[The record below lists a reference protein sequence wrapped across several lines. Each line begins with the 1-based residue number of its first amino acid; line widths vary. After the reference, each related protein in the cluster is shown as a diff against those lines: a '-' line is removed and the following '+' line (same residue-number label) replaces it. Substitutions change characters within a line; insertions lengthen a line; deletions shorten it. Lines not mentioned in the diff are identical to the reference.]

1 MKKNYQLE
9 LDKEIEKITEL
20 GELPSLLLHSCCG
33 PCSSYVLEYL
43 SKHFMVTVLYFNPN
57 IYPEEEYLH
66 RLREQERIIAE
77 LPVENKVSL
86 MESEYNYNDFLG
98 IAKGYEL
105 EREGGARCDKCFRLR
120 LEKTAQLAA
129 EHGFDYYTTTLSVSP
144 HKNSQLLNLIG
155 EEFGEKYGVAH
166 LPADF
171 KKREGYKRSIELSK
185 QYDLYRQNYCGCE
198 FSLRQAQEQQ
208 K

>member
-9 LDKEIEKITEL
+9 LDKEIEKITKSD
-20 GELPSLLLHSCCG
+20 ELPSLLLHSCCG

-43 SKHFMVTVLYFNPN
+43 SKYFKVTVLYFNPN
-57 IYPEEEYLH
+57 IYPEEEFLH
-66 RLREQERIIAE
+66 RQSEQKRIISE
-77 LPVENKVSL
+77 LPVENKVSF
-86 MESEYNYNDFLG
+86 MESEYNYKDFLSA
-98 IAKGYEL
+98 AKGFEN

-120 LEKTAQLAA
+120 LKKTAQLAA
-129 EHGFDYYTTTLSVSP
+129 ENGFDYFTTTLSVSP

-155 EEFGEKYGVAH
+155 EELGEEYGVKH

>member
-9 LDKEIEKITEL
+9 LDKEIEKITKSD
-20 GELPSLLLHSCCG
+20 ELPSLLLHSCCG

-43 SKHFMVTVLYFNPN
+43 SKYFKVTVLYFNPN
-57 IYPEEEYLH
+57 IYPEEEFLH
-66 RLREQERIIAE
+66 RQSEQKRIISE
-77 LPVENKVSL
+77 LPVENKVSF
-86 MESEYNYNDFLG
+86 MESEYNYNDFLSA
-98 IAKGYEL
+98 AKGFEN

-120 LEKTAQLAA
+120 LKKTAQLAA
-129 EHGFDYYTTTLSVSP
+129 ENGFDYFTTTLSVSP

-155 EEFGEKYGVAH
+155 EELGEEYGVKH

>member
-9 LDKEIEKITEL
+9 LDKEIEKIKAS

-43 SKHFMVTVLYFNPN
+43 SKYFNVTVLYFNPN

-86 MESEYNYNDFLG
+86 MESDYNYDEFLG
-98 IAKGYEL
+98 VVEGFES

-120 LEKTAQLAA
+120 LQKTAQLAA
-129 EHGFDYYTTTLSVSP
+129 KHGFDYYATTLSVSP
-144 HKNSQLLNLIG
+144 HKNSQLLNAIG
-155 EEFGEKYGVAH
+155 EELGERYGVRH

-185 QYDLYRQNYCGCE
+185 QYGLYRQDYCGCE
-198 FSLRQAQEQQ
+198 FSLRQAQE
-208 K
+208 